1 MNHKALV
8 VIDIQNDITKHYRDI
23 IDRLNAA
30 IEWAAESGMEIVYIQ
45 HNNLSAG
52 SRTFKPGT
60 KGAELV
66 PELKIVSDHIF
77 VKTKANA
84 LTSEAFSGF
93 IRSKDIREFYI
104 AGADATGCVKSTC
117 FNMTKAGYAVHVIA
131 DCVTSYDL
139 KKMPEML
146 AYYTD
151 KGCEVKSLAFYMGI
165 RYQYRR
171 LDNTNFTGHS
181 LDDFVRHQTVTACW
195 RKIGNDWKLVP
206 NVYEENWSQVQCR
219 ETAEDMARHINLDQT
234 GFGAFDGERI
244 IGFATVS
251 HRMFGAA
258 ARYVQLVC
266 FQISKEYRRQGIG
279 RELFSMACEEARRLG
294 ADKLYISAHSSKESQ
309 AAYRAL
315 GCTPAEEVN
324 EELAAAEPF
333 DVQMEY
339 RLF

>member
-1 MNHKALV
+1 MNRKALV

-30 IEWAAESGMEIVYIQ
+30 IEWAAENGMEIVYIQ
-45 HNNLSAG
+45 HNNLSPG
-52 SRTFKPGT
+52 TRTFKPGT

-66 PELKIVSDHIF
+66 PELKIVSDHVF

-84 LTSEAFSGF
+84 LTSEEFSEF
-93 IRSKDIREFYI
+93 IQSKDIREFYI
-104 AGADATGCVKSTC
+104 NGADATGCVKSTC
-117 FNMTKAGYAVHVIA
+117 FNMTKAGYAVHVIS
-131 DCVTSYDL
+131 DCVISYDL
-139 KKMPEML
+139 KKLPEMF
-146 AYYTD
+146 AYYTE
-151 KGCEVKSLAFYMGI
+151 KGCEVKNLAIYMGMK
-165 RYQYRR
+165 YQYRR
-171 LDNTNFTGHS
+171 LDNNNFTGHS
-181 LDDFVRHQTVTACW
+181 LDDFIRRQTVTECW
-195 RKIGNDWKLVP
+195 RKIDNDWKLVP
-206 NVYEENWSQVQCR
+206 NVYEENWSQAQCR
-219 ETAEDMARHINLDQT
+219 KMAEEVVHHINLDQT

-251 HRMFGAA
+251 HRIFGAA

-266 FQISKEYRRQGIG
+266 FQISEEYRRQGIG
-279 RELFSMACEEARRLG
+279 RKLFSLACEEARQLG

-315 GCTPAEEVN
+315 GCSFAEESN

-339 RLF
+339 RL

>member
-1 MNHKALV
+1 MNRKALV

-30 IEWAAESGMEIVYIQ
+30 IEWAAESDMEIVYIQ

-77 VKTKANA
+77 VKTKSNA
-84 LTSEAFSGF
+84 LTSEAFSEF

-104 AGADATGCVKSTC
+104 TGADATACVKSTC
-117 FNMTKAGYAVHVIA
+117 FNMTKAGYAVHVIS

-146 AYYTD
+146 AYYAD
-151 KGCEVKSLAFYMGI
+151 KGCEVKNFAIYMGMN
-165 RYQYRR
+165 YQYKR
-171 LDNTNFTGHS
+171 LDNNNFTGNS
-181 LDDFVRHQTVTACW
+181 LDDFVRHQTVTECW
-195 RKIGNDWKLVP
+195 RKIDNDWKLVP

-219 ETAEDMARHINLDQT
+219 EIAEDVVHNINLDQT

-251 HRMFGAA
+251 HCVFGVT

-266 FQISKEYRRQGIG
+266 LQISEVYRCQGIG
-279 RELFSMACEEARRLG
+279 RRLFSLACEEARQLG
-294 ADKLYISAHSSKESQ
+294 ADKLYISAHSSKETQ

-324 EELAAAEPF
+324 EGLAAAEPF
-333 DVQMEY
+333 DVQLEY
-339 RLF
+339 RL